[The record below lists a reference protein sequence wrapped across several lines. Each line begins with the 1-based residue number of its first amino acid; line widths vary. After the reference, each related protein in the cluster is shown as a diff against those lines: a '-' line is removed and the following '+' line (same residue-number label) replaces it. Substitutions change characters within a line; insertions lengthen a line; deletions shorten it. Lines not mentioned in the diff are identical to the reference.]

1 MRRAIFLLLFLPAG
15 GCGKAPDGAGRAS
28 ASGASAVTTSPVSAP
43 ASSIPPPSPLLGE
56 RVARTQWARS
66 DDGKSDAPPHC
77 APLALASAGGA
88 PATARA
94 ADFSGGWGV
103 AFDLPGLRSA
113 YGFAGPGV
121 LPQDAAPRAAQRA
134 RLDRQ
139 WPYMRDLPGLPPS
152 SFAGYGLSGAQAYSA
167 DNPQGHGL
175 QSVAYVRVGGQQCT
189 YNVWSRI
196 SRTHLET
203 LLDNLRLLR

>member
-1 MRRAIFLLLFLPAG
+1 MLLLLLLSAG

-28 ASGASAVTTSPVSAP
+28 ASGTGAVATSPVSAP

-66 DDGKSDAPPHC
+66 DDGKSSAPPHC
-77 APLALASAGGA
+77 APLALASAGGT

-103 AFDLPGLRSA
+103 AFDLPNLRRA

-121 LPQDAAPRAAQRA
+121 LPDDEIPAEAQRD
-134 RLDRQ
+134 RLERQ
-139 WPYMRDLPGLPPS
+139 WPYMQALGQLPAP
-152 SFAGYGLSGAQAYSA
+152 SFAGYGLSGAEPYPE
-167 DNPQGHGL
+167 DNPEGHGL
-175 QSVAYVRVGGQQCT
+175 QSIAYVHVGGQTCT

-196 SRTHLET
+196 SRAHLQA
-203 LLDNLRLLR
+203 LLGNLRLLD